1 VPQGNGAF
9 ATHMSAMEE
18 LSRLAPD
25 EIEDVLS
32 TYSAEE
38 VQAMLY
44 QWELWARPKQI
55 EPIGSWFVWLLLSG
69 RGFGKSRVG
78 AEWVRKRVE
87 NGKGKRIALIAETA
101 ADARDVM
108 IEGES
113 GLMTIS
119 PPWFKPVYE
128 PSKRRLTWPN
138 GAVAITFSGEEPDQL
153 RGPQFDTAWVDE
165 LAKYMYPQD
174 TWDNLEFGL
183 RLGDDPR
190 ACVTTTPRPI
200 QIIRDMIEDPMVKV
214 TTGSTYENLSNLAA
228 TFIKRVVK
236 KYEGTRLGRQELH
249 AEVLTDTP
257 GALWSY
263 DLIESTRE
271 KFRPSEL
278 VRIVVAVDPAVT
290 NTEESDETGIVVCG
304 KDARGHGYVLKD
316 KSGRYSPGEWGR
328 VAVALYHE
336 FQADRIVGENN
347 QGGDMVEHVVKT
359 TDSTVSYRGVS
370 ASRGK
375 IARAEPV
382 AALMEQGK
390 IHHVGQFAQLE
401 DQMTS
406 YTGERKKG
414 EPSPDRMDAMVW
426 GMFDLLLKGLQEY
439 NGRQFPAVRR

>member
-1 VPQGNGAF
+1 
-9 ATHMSAMEE
+9 MSAMEE

-25 EIEDVLS
+25 ELEQVLA

-44 QWELWARPKQI
+44 DWALWARPKQI
-55 EPIGSWFVWLLLSG
+55 EPEGNWFVWLLLSG

-78 AEWVRKRVE
+78 AEWIRKRVE
-87 NGKGKRIALIAETA
+87 SNKAKRIALIAETA
-101 ADARDVM
+101 ADVRDVM
-108 IEGES
+108 VEGES
-113 GLMTIS
+113 GLLTIS

-138 GAVAITFSGEEPDQL
+138 GAVATTFSGEEPDQL

-200 QIIRDMIEDPMVKV
+200 QIIRDMLDDPMVTV

-249 AEVLTDTP
+249 AEVLSDTP

-263 DLIESTRE
+263 DLIETTRV
-271 KFRPSEL
+271 KVRPSEL
-278 VRIVVAVDPAVT
+278 VRIVVAVDPAIT

-304 KDARGHGYVLKD
+304 KDEKGHGYVLKD
-316 KSGRYSPGEWGR
+316 ASGRYSPGEWGAK
-328 VAVALYHE
+328 AVQLFHE
-336 FQADRIVGENN
+336 FKADRIVAENN

-359 TDSTVSYRGVS
+359 TDRTISYRGVS

-390 IHHVGQFAQLE
+390 IHHVGSLARLE

-426 GMFDLLLKGLQEY
+426 AFFDLMLKGMQEY
-439 NGRQFPAVRR
+439 SGKQFPAVRR